1 MFNFIFFTKNK
12 NKTLKEKKYTVF
24 WDSLI
29 INIFTGLAVFLFWA
43 IIDSMDFFNP
53 LDEFID
59 NFDFTDL
66 YFSEFQPEEPTDTN
80 IFIVNI
86 GNLNRK
92 EIADLIFKIQKFE
105 PRVIGID
112 AVFAERRGPEDFY
125 LRQALN
131 SGNNIILGAFGKYEN
146 DNPVGIIKSDEFF
159 GDLPVGH
166 LEMILYP
173 RVVREFDKFIRYNDT
188 IVNSFSME
196 VISKYDKNIF
206 LNYAQRK
213 NQTEL
218 INYRGGRM
226 PFIIFDYE
234 EISDTNENLI
244 MLKDKIVL
252 LGYVRMFAGAP
263 ADTLDAFFT
272 PQQKSEYGYP
282 DAKGIEVHAHIISMI
297 LSGVFLKK
305 VPIWLNYLIAFII
318 LQLFIMWLVYYYVNG
333 EKYFDIL
340 SKPIQF
346 LLIVIVLWISFYL
359 ISKFL
364 IKFDMLPT
372 VLALVLCI
380 DVLYLYEE
388 TMELFKI
395 DTYLT
400 QKFKYTKEDRKQ
412 VMSKIFR
419 IFKRNLNKN
428 FL

>member
-146 DNPVGIIKSDEFF
+146 DNPVGIIKSD
-159 GDLPVGH
+159 
-166 LEMILYP
+166 
-173 RVVREFDKFIRYNDT
+173 
-188 IVNSFSME
+188 
-196 VISKYDKNIF
+196 
-206 LNYAQRK
+206 
-213 NQTEL
+213 
-218 INYRGGRM
+218 
-226 PFIIFDYE
+226 
-234 EISDTNENLI
+234 
-244 MLKDKIVL
+244 
-252 LGYVRMFAGAP
+252 
-263 ADTLDAFFT
+263 
-272 PQQKSEYGYP
+272 
-282 DAKGIEVHAHIISMI
+282 
-297 LSGVFLKK
+297 
-305 VPIWLNYLIAFII
+305 
-318 LQLFIMWLVYYYVNG
+318 
-333 EKYFDIL
+333 
-340 SKPIQF
+340 
-346 LLIVIVLWISFYL
+346 
-359 ISKFL
+359 
-364 IKFDMLPT
+364 
-372 VLALVLCI
+372 
-380 DVLYLYEE
+380 
-388 TMELFKI
+388 
-395 DTYLT
+395 
-400 QKFKYTKEDRKQ
+400 
-412 VMSKIFR
+412 
-419 IFKRNLNKN
+419 
-428 FL
+428 